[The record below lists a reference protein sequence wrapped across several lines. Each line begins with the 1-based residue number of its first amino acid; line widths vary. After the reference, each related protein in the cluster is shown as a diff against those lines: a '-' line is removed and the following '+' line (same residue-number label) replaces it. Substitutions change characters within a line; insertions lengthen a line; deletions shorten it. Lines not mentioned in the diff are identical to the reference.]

1 MVFMNRARAAH
12 GFIALPAPHPS
23 LASLDAQFLYTKPFL
38 CDRSRA
44 RHFICFS
51 PCDLHEYPRQVCF
64 PPVIAGLSSLGYLP
78 KLLEL
83 TGREGSNPE
92 LETLLFIPVLS
103 WMKDPSIATW

>member
-12 GFIALPAPHPS
+12 GFIALPAPRPS

-38 CDRSRA
+38 CGRSRA

-51 PCDLHEYPRQVCF
+51 PCDLHECPRQVCF

-78 KLLEL
+78 KPLEL

-92 LETLLFIPVLS
+92 LETLLFVPVLS